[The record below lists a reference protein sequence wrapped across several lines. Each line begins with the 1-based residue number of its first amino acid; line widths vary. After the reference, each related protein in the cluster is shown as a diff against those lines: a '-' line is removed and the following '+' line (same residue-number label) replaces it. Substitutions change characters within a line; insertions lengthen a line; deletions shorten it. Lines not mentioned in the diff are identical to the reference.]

1 MTKGGRRSTTWKPSW
16 KSGKT
21 TVIRVPE
28 VLAEE
33 LLRIA
38 RRLDE
43 GEALPVT
50 VNSDTGDN
58 SHVTSDSN
66 FLKEAADTFFITIS
80 PRYRRDA
87 KRFLY
92 GFLKEVEKADMPCN
106 RQ

>member
-21 TVIRVPE
+21 IVIRVPE

-33 LLRIA
+33 LLQIA

-50 VNSDTGDN
+50 VNSDRGDN
-58 SHVTSDSN
+58 SHVTGDNNS
-66 FLKEAADTFFITIS
+66 FKEAADTFLMTIP
-80 PRYRRDA
+80 PRDRRDA

-92 GFLKEVEKADMPCN
+92 GFLKEIEKADMPCN

>member
-21 TVIRVPE
+21 IVIRVPE

-33 LLRIA
+33 LLRVA
-38 RRLDE
+38 RCLDE
-43 GEALPVT
+43 EEALPVT

-58 SHVTSDSN
+58 SHVISDSD
-66 FLKEAADTFFITIS
+66 FLKEAADMFLMTIP
-80 PRYRRDA
+80 PRDRRDA

-92 GFLKEVEKADMPCN
+92 GFLKEIEKADMPCN

>member
-28 VLAEE
+28 ALAEE
-33 LLRIA
+33 LIEIA

-43 GEALPVT
+43 GEKLPVT
-50 VNSDTGDN
+50 GNSNGESNSFVTGDR
-58 SHVTSDSN
+58 TS
-66 FLKEAADTFFITIS
+66 LKEAADTFLITIS
-80 PRYRRDA
+80 PRERRDA

-92 GFLKEVEKADMPCN
+92 RFLKTMEEI
-106 RQ
+106 